1 MDKLGM
7 YKQRAIIQLI
17 STLLITLTIISL
29 IEIYWFSIGIFSY
42 ILIAII
48 LLFRFSAS
56 RHTIQTL
63 KTEQEEM
70 QTKEDNNR
78 YNQQMYD
85 HFIETISHN
94 SSHFPLVLYNENIKL
109 QFVNN
114 DERMIILNSLKDYLR
129 TNYKVDFDSL
139 HHLINPYIN
148 LIENIRKI
156 DNSLQEKANIRLL
169 QDLRMEE
176 IITENL
182 KTLHHY
188 HRTLQDKG
196 KKFVNDDHSIR
207 LGLEGEKR
215 VNEELALYD
224 DILINL
230 PNVRFEVQGAS
241 VETDNFVLSPFG
253 IFAIEVKNLG
263 SSGNFKIKIEKDG
276 RWLKVFKN
284 SSEVMKNITS
294 QTYRHIGLKQKLIN
308 KELNKLGY
316 SEYIQIKP
324 LIVIANE
331 NVEIINESDVPVVR
345 TSNIYHHISQFP
357 KELDLETL
365 SSIEKIAKENTLPP
379 KEYEI
384 ENIMEYIKNTNDYL
398 QSNLKGYFHLYEE
411 LTKLE
416 NQIK

>member
-7 YKQRAIIQLI
+7 YKQRVIIQLI
-17 STLLITLTIISL
+17 SILLITLTLISL

-42 ILIAII
+42 IIIAII
-48 LLFRFSAS
+48 LLFRFFVSYNK
-56 RHTIQTL
+56 IQIL
-63 KTEQEEM
+63 KAEQKER
-70 QTKEDNNR
+70 QTREDNKR
-78 YNQQMYD
+78 YNQQVYN

-94 SSHFPLVLYNENIKL
+94 SSTFPLLLYNENIET
-109 QFVNN
+109 QSVNN
-114 DERMIILNSLKDYLR
+114 DDRMILLNSIKDYLR
-129 TNYKVDFDSL
+129 TNYKLDFDAL

-148 LIENIRKI
+148 LIENIRKV
-156 DNSLQEKANIRLL
+156 DNSLQKTANIHPL
-169 QDLRMEE
+169 QDLRIKE

-182 KTLHHY
+182 KTLHQY
-188 HRTLQDKG
+188 HRILTEKG
-196 KKFVNDDHSIR
+196 KKFENDYRSTR

-230 PNVRFEVQGAS
+230 PNVRFEVHGAS

-276 RWLKVFKN
+276 RWLKVFK
-284 SSEVMKNITS
+284 SSAEVMKNITS

-308 KELNKLGY
+308 QELNKLSY

-331 NVEIINESDVPVVR
+331 NVDIINESDVPVVR
-345 TSNIYHHISQFP
+345 TSNIYHHISQFS

-365 SSIEKIAKENTLPP
+365 SAIEKIAKENTLPP

-384 ENIMEYIKNTNDYL
+384 ENIMEYIENINDYL
-398 QSNLKGYFHLYEE
+398 QSNLKGYFHLYDE